1 MHASL
6 RLTAIFFTNLEPAD
20 PRMWWIEERIEN
32 PKLIAYLKMESFI
45 YLQTRFGG
53 AEKKT

>member
-32 PKLIAYLKMESFI
+32 PKLIAYLKMGSFI